1 MFEPMSDK
9 NRLIKEAS
17 DMIMKVFL
25 FDAPRKVGA
34 WIEKHGKHF
43 PLKEFKSE
51 HFNHRIK

>member
-1 MFEPMSDK
+1 MSDK
-9 NRLIKEAS
+9 NRLTKEAS